1 VYLSP
6 FKYLSFFR
14 YALENL
20 MALDLQGRTFK
31 CPTPEEMVRGWL
43 AAWLIGWSIGG

>member
-1 VYLSP
+1 MYLSP

-20 MALDLQGRTFK
+20 MALDLQGRTFN
-31 CPTPEEMVRGWL
+31 CPSPAEMVRTHTRRHACL
-43 AAWLIGWSIGG
+43 